1 MAEVRRNAGTGRLSA
16 NTVCCVCHEQF
27 LPGQEYAVDRA
38 GPVFFYRHLGCRDGA
53 ATGSPVRKPRRT
65 APIKKP
71 IPDVQL
77 IAPGV
82 AEVFYR
88 GHRYDA
94 VAVTE
99 SRDGTGPVLWG
110 LFHAR
115 HRGGGE
121 PLTVERNSE
130 VGLGG
135 LVSWLLHNR

>member
-1 MAEVRRNAGTGRLSA
+1 MSA
-16 NTVCCVCHEQF
+16 
-27 LPGQEYAVDRA
+27 
-38 GPVFFYRHLGCRDGA
+38 
-53 ATGSPVRKPRRT
+53 
-65 APIKKP
+65 KKP

-77 IAPGV
+77 VACGV

-110 LFHAR
+110 LFHPR
-115 HRGGGE
+115 HRGGSE
-121 PLTVERNSE
+121 PLAVERDPE

-135 LVSWLLHNR
+135 LVGWLLHNR